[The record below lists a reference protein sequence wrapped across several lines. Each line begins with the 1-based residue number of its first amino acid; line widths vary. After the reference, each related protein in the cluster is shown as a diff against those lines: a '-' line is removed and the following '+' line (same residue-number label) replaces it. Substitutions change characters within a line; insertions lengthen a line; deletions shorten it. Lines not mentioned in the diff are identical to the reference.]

1 MPTAVP
7 IDPAKLIEAA
17 REHANHHGGAG
28 RPRPIWLR
36 RAVSSAY
43 YALFH
48 YLGRHA
54 ARHLLPGAR
63 PEEQLRLARSFN
75 HRAIK
80 DVCEWIAGRRGANIP
95 QHSRRLVQ
103 SLQGTSLVGVA
114 DVFCDLQEARHSADY
129 DHLAP
134 FPKAAALG
142 YIQDAERAMQTLDA
156 QSDRD
161 RQAFFSLVSL
171 QTKLR

>member
-1 MPTAVP
+1 VPTAVP

-17 REHANHHGGAG
+17 HEHANHHDGAG
-28 RPRPIWLR
+28 RPRPISLR

-48 YLGRHA
+48 YMCRQA
-54 ARHLLPGAR
+54 ASHLLPSATR
-63 PEEQLRLARSFN
+63 EDQLQLARSFN
-75 HRAIK
+75 HRPIK
-80 DVCEWIAGRRGANIP
+80 DVCEWIAGRRGSP
-95 QHSRRLVQ
+95 HQHLRPVVQ
-103 SLQGTSLVGVA
+103 SLQGTPMVGVA

-129 DHLAP
+129 DHFAP
-134 FPKAAALG
+134 YSKAAALG

-161 RQAFFSLVSL
+161 KQALFSLISL
-171 QTKLR
+171 HTKLR